1 MITVVIMNWKR
12 PDNVKQILVRLSEVD
27 AVSQVLVWNNNFQCA
42 PSSFMTH
49 SPKVTLIDST
59 RDMSLFTR
67 FAAATLAAN
76 ECILYHD
83 DDVLLPRATIDSLFS
98 AYSREPDRIHGLYG
112 RRRSQPGNKY
122 GVGTK
127 RGPCPIILTTA
138 MMAHRRYAAMALAM
152 REHPVIGPIL
162 LEGRPYG
169 NGEDLVISYV
179 AMKTS
184 GQLNLAHELFVQKLS
199 RPDAICRRWP
209 NHFNYRTRLMRALDE
224 HVIRLG

>member
-1 MITVVIMNWKR
+1 MITVVLMNWKR
-12 PDNVKQILVRLSEVD
+12 PANVRQILARLSEVD
-27 AVSQVLVWNNNFQCA
+27 AVSEVLIWNNNLQCA

-83 DDVLLPRATIDSLFS
+83 DDVLLPRETIDGLFS
-98 AYSREPDRIHGLYG
+98 AYSRASDRIHGLYG
-112 RRRSQPGNKY
+112 RRRTAAGDRY
-122 GVGTK
+122 GVGLK
-127 RGPCPIILTTA
+127 RGSCPIILTTA

-152 REHPVIGPIL
+152 REHPVIGPLL
-162 LEGRPYG
+162 LEGKPYG
-169 NGEDLVISYV
+169 NGEDMVISYV
-179 AMKTS
+179 AMKAS
-184 GQLNLAHELFVQKLS
+184 GQLNLAHELTVQKL
-199 RPDAICRRWP
+199 PHEHAICRRWP
-209 NHFNYRTRLMRALDE
+209 NHFNYRTKLMRALDE